1 MTDYKAVPS
10 GLELSRRIA
19 ACLEASA
26 PRGYDP
32 GERPRAIQKLNDIL
46 QGRSTRPVNELLAE
60 LDKCEAPRLPAV
72 LEDVRAFLRQKE
84 LLTAPYVNHVNQ
96 RPFKFQY
103 RYAFEERRLKIIDQS
118 LYDRAV
124 REGFPADFFRDSY
137 FDYVTFYC
145 LPDHVSFYGS
155 ELRGCKFAV
164 CRIHGITFRYSR
176 IYDTE
181 FYSSI
186 LSHGDMYEATL
197 AHTHFHDCELSH
209 MMVQNARLKNCRTA
223 DCTMDSIDYSGS
235 TLDGCTFD
243 RITAGSI
250 CLHWANITQGGATA
264 EECRQNRESVYRAL
278 GVKEAAA

>member
-1 MTDYKAVPS
+1 MIEYKAVPS
-10 GLELSRRIA
+10 GLEIARRIA
-19 ACLEASA
+19 DCLEASA
-26 PRGYDP
+26 PRGYEPD
-32 GERPRAIQKLNDIL
+32 ERPRAIQKLNDIL
-46 QGRSTRPVNELLAE
+46 QGRSARSVDDLLAE
-60 LDKCEAPRLPAV
+60 LDKCEDPRLPAV
-72 LEDVRAFLRQKE
+72 LEDVRASLRQKE
-84 LLTAPYVNHVNQ
+84 LLTMPYVKRAGRQPFTFQH
-96 RPFKFQY
+96 RPVSEGRK
-103 RYAFEERRLKIIDQS
+103 LKIIDQQ
-118 LYDRAV
+118 LYDRAAK
-124 REGFPADFFRDSY
+124 EGFPVGFFSKSY
-137 FDYVTFYC
+137 FDHVTFYC
-145 LPDHVSFYGS
+145 LPDYVDLSGS
-155 ELRGCKFAV
+155 ELHGCKFAV
-164 CRIHGITFRYSR
+164 CRIKSVSFGYSR

-243 RITAGSI
+243 RITAGTI
-250 CLHWANITQGGATA
+250 RLDWATITQGGATA